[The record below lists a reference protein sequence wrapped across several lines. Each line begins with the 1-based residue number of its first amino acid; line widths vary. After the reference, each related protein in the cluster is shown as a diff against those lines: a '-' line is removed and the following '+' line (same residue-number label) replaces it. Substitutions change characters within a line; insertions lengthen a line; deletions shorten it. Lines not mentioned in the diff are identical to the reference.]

1 MESYLGVGVFI
12 LVSLCFPII
21 SLTAASFIRPSRPN
35 PEKLSSYECGINAEG
50 EARDKI
56 SIHFYI
62 MAMLFVLF
70 DVETA
75 FMFAW
80 AVVYNKIGFT
90 GFIEMALFILI
101 LVVGYIY
108 AWKKGALEW
117 D

>member
-1 MESYLGVGVFI
+1 MEAYIGVGIF
-12 LVSLCFPII
+12 LVIALAFPVL
-21 SLTAASFIRPSRPN
+21 SLTVSSLIRPVRPN
-35 PEKLSSYECGINAEG
+35 TEKLAPYECGINPEG

-75 FMFAW
+75 FLFPW
-80 AVVYNKIGFT
+80 AVVYDKIGIF

-108 AWKKGALEW
+108 AWKKGALQW